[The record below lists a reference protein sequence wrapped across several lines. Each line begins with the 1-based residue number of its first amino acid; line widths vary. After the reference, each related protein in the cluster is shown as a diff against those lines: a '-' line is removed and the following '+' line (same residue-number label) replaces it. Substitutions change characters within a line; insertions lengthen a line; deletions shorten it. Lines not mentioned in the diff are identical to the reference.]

1 MCVCVCVCMCVRV
14 CMCVCMCVCV
24 CICVCVARAMCVCN
38 VCVLLCVVAK
48 YKCVEVYKL
57 VWRALLEYLC
67 SERGY
72 SSDVLSIEID
82 LNWVQ
87 KGLKSQTDV
96 TQHMT
101 PRANISSNV
110 YI

>member
-1 MCVCVCVCMCVRV
+1 
-14 CMCVCMCVCV
+14 
-24 CICVCVARAMCVCN
+24 

-67 SERGY
+67 SEKGY

-82 LNWVQ
+82 LTWVQ
-87 KGLKSQTDV
+87 KGVKS
-96 TQHMT
+96 
-101 PRANISSNV
+101 AC
-110 YI
+110 